1 MFLVFDAANAQI
13 TFNKRFNA
21 GFPFQNVTE
30 ILPTDSCYY
39 VIGVYTDTTG
49 GLPTVGNFFTKLNLE
64 GETEW
69 QKRIGGPSKHYET
82 WRAGLISES
91 DSTFLTMGITSP
103 FPYLYGAQIMDIG
116 YTWIY

>member
-1 MFLVFDAANAQI
+1 MRILYIVLFFLICDAANAQI

-49 GLPTVGNFFTKLNLE
+49 GLPTVGNFFTKLNLQ
-64 GETEW
+64 GGTEW
-69 QKRIGGPSKHYET
+69 QKTIGGPSKGGCCPG
-82 WRAGLISES
+82 RVSRIS
-91 DSTFLTMGITSP
+91 
-103 FPYLYGAQIMDIG
+103 
-116 YTWIY
+116 W